1 MTACMVKQVM
11 IRSPQDGDDWL
22 YGSYGNDNLEGGNGH
37 DRLYGGYGDD
47 ILEGGLGDD
56 ILDGGLGK
64 DTLVFGNGNTIVS
77 LSDDK
82 DGIAQDTGHGS
93 DTIMTSTIE
102 NVTTGDGDDT
112 IEGNVL
118 DNILNGGAGN
128 DNHTGG
134 HGDTLTGGAG
144 DDTLTGGYDDDTLTG
159 GSEEDTF
166 VLDAV
171 FGDDT
176 ITDFDSSSD
185 MIDLSA
191 IVGATVSTETN
202 NDGDVELTI
211 EDSQGRQQSTLTLED
226 ISIDDWNTMDQ
237 ANILLFNTGV

>member
-1 MTACMVKQVM
+1 MTGYKEVMVMTTQ
-11 IRSPQDGDDWL
+11 
-22 YGSYGNDNLEGGNGH
+22 GGNGH
-37 DRLYGGYGDD
+37 DRLYGGYGND
-47 ILEGGLGDD
+47 ILQGGLGDD

-128 DNHTGG
+128 D
-134 HGDTLTGGAG
+134 TLTGGYG
-144 DDTLTGGYDDDTLTG
+144 DDTLTGGSG
-159 GSEEDTF
+159 QDTF

-176 ITDFDSSSD
+176 ITDFDGSSD

-191 IVGATVSTETN
+191 IVGASVTTAANS
-202 NDGDVELTI
+202 DGDVQLTV
-211 EDSQGRQQSTLTLED
+211 EDSQGQQQGTLTLED
-226 ISIDDWNTMDQ
+226 VSLDDWNAMDQ
-237 ANILLFNTGV
+237 ENILLYTV